1 MSQANNNIAR
11 ALQSLYA
18 LVDSIP
24 QLLANHPTNSQFQQ
38 MKSQLEE
45 SNRLLAKSVEGMGKT
60 LEEMDKRMEGQF
72 KKIDGQFEKVDRR
85 FDQLTTSSKAQFDDI
100 QDKLDFN
107 HEQAHARALNSCAH
121 LDEGPIYPLPLP
133 GGGQLPEG
141 ELPGTAWEFRR
152 IDTYRLYRLLHFYGL
167 PIQTDNARNHAVL
180 SAHLGI
186 RWL

>member
-72 KKIDGQFEKVDRR
+72 KKIEGQFEKIDGQFEKVDRR

-121 LDEGPIYPLPLP
+121 
-133 GGGQLPEG
+133 
-141 ELPGTAWEFRR
+141 
-152 IDTYRLYRLLHFYGL
+152 
-167 PIQTDNARNHAVL
+167 
-180 SAHLGI
+180 
-186 RWL
+186 